1 MKEKYESPEVEIIEI
16 DRGGVDIIFASNPG
30 CDGGVVGEC

>member
-16 DRGGVDIIFASNPG
+16 DRGGVDIIFASTG
-30 CDGGVVGEC
+30 CGSGQVAEC